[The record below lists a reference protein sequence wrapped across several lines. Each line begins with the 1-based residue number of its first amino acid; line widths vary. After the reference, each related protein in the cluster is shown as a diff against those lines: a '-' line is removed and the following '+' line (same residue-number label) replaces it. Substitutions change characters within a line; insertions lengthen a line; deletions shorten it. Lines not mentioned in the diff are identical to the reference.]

1 MFSFLPLLPI
11 FILYVLSELLGSN
24 YFLKKISIHVWGSE
38 CSPMDDIRTSPKPL
52 FYRLSLAWPEPI
64 LLAGFVLYTVST
76 SPFLMLTPNL
86 PLSIIL
92 FCFFLL
98 KWPHPLPE
106 YFWAFSPLKVSWPLC
121 FWPSWAFCER
131 SLREWGYG
139 SRELTVALWGQNLR
153 DHNWFS
159 QGDQMASPAASLASR
174 SREVSYLLT
183 MPPWA
188 SFPVWVSL
196 STSVKWAWWTYFTVL
211 LWGSHEMPALTLF
224 LAPKRCSVHD
234 SFLPS
239 LTKDLFCA
247 HTWAAPCFEG
257 GQRWGPVLRKLSCWE
272 TIATLFGTTMRLSE
286 AVDGAE
292 NASIPAWSPA
302 QAWFCLRMGG
312 GSTWA
317 LTSVELV
324 LPVSRGPYI
333 LGLLFLFD
341 SRIATFES
349 WTLSAEEHV
358 IPSSGDRCWCGH
370 WDYTG

>member
-98 KWPHPLPE
+98 KWSHPLPE

-257 GQRWGPVLRKLSCWE
+257 GQRWGPVLRKLIILLGDNCYPVWNNHE
-272 TIATLFGTTMRLSE
+272 TIWGSGWGRKCFYS
-286 AVDGAE
+286 
-292 NASIPAWSPA
+292 
-302 QAWFCLRMGG
+302 CLK
-312 GSTWA
+312 
-317 LTSVELV
+317 
-324 LPVSRGPYI
+324 
-333 LGLLFLFD
+333 
-341 SRIATFES
+341 
-349 WTLSAEEHV
+349 
-358 IPSSGDRCWCGH
+358 PSSGLILLKNGRREHLGTNFCGTSLACLQGPIH
-370 WDYTG
+370 SWLAFLIWLTHCNLWIMNTECRGTCHSILRR